1 MNVNRSGENME
12 INKSFFDEDHEHRRS
27 YDFGT
32 KKQNQINML
41 IHDLDLLAID
51 HIAKNYE
58 ISRNTVLDEFIQAAL
73 QDIALYDNDL
83 VSENDARYLLASKV
97 DEILGTSGNTSG
109 SWDADLFFT
118 NGPRNQ
124 YFEKFHPTRKEVY
137 TSEGI
142 YYEKITSNQYDIL
155 EKKLKQIGKKG

>member
-1 MNVNRSGENME
+1 ME
-12 INKSFFDEDHEHRRS
+12 INKSFFDEDHKHRRS
-27 YDFGT
+27 YEFGA
-32 KKQNQINML
+32 KKQNQINIL

-58 ISRNTVLDEFIQAAL
+58 ISRNTVLEEFINAAIE
-73 QDIALYDNDL
+73 DIVLFDNDL
-83 VSENDARYLLASKV
+83 VSENDARYLLVSKV
-97 DEILGTSGNTSG
+97 DEMLGNHKDSS
-109 SWDADLFFT
+109 SWDAALFFT
-118 NGPRNQ
+118 NSPRNE
-124 YFEKFHPTRKEVY
+124 YFEIFHPTRKEVY